1 MFLDQK
7 VQKAETKPERKAPN
21 PSNKFV
27 CEYRECDKSFA
38 YARNLRLH
46 VQKIHEKISFK
57 CDHCRGIF
65 TENASLKKHIKVVH
79 LNMKNHKC
87 DQCDKSFGKKEVLT
101 LILKLFIKKIEI
113 IIVKD
118 AENVMDENQIF
129 KGTSEIFICSE
140 NELSHFF
147 PPLINLVKLN
157 FCNIYDN
164 S

>member
-1 MFLDQK
+1 M
-7 VQKAETKPERKAPN
+7 
-21 PSNKFV
+21 
-27 CEYRECDKSFA
+27 YSF
-38 YARNLRLH
+38 ARNLRLH

-129 KGTSEIFICSE
+129 KGTLKHIIF
-140 NELSHFF
+140 
-147 PPLINLVKLN
+147 PLLLKDLAKLDS
-157 FCNIYDN
+157 CNIYEN
-164 S
+164 LN